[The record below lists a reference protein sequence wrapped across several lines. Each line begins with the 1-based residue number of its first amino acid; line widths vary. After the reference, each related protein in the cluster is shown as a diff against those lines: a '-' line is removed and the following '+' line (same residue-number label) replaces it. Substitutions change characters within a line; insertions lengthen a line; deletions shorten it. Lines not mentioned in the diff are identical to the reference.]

1 MASTYTT
8 SLNLELQA
16 SGENSGTWG
25 TKTNTNISLLE
36 TAICGGSSSS
46 LAITATSQSLTASDG
61 SADQSRRAVL
71 KLTGT
76 LTGNTTLS
84 SEAVEK
90 IYWIDNQATM
100 STYTLTFKPAGGSGV
115 SLASGRKH
123 LIFQDGST
131 AFDPLAD
138 YGPINS
144 SALVSGGNM
153 TIGSGTDGTDYT
165 LTFDGHA
172 GDGVITWMEDEDQFK
187 FSDDVMIV
195 DNEKLI
201 LGTDSNITI
210 TYDEST
216 NDALEIAANVEGAAL
231 PIVLKADQGDD
242 AGDEWKINVADGG
255 TITFGNDAN
264 SAGTYV
270 THVTMTPNSTVA
282 SSTVTFAGNVSVA
295 NTLIPDSVGG
305 ADIGS
310 TSAEW
315 GDVYIADDKK
325 IKFGN
330 AQDVTIEYD
339 EDGTDTLLISGDATF
354 ADDKKL
360 YFGTGKDAYIEY
372 DEDGT
377 DTWDF
382 SPPAGGMKIL
392 DDKKLVFGTGSDVT
406 LEYDE
411 DGTDT
416 LLISG
421 DSTII
426 DDKKLYFGT
435 GKDAYIEYDEDGND
449 TWVFSPPTGGLQI
462 LDDKKLVFGDGSD
475 ISIEYDED
483 GEDRLRIEGAPVVVS
498 GGEGEAGD
506 LHLYADQGD
515 DAGDEW
521 KISCAD
527 GGTLTLGNDLNS
539 AGTYVTHFTITPNA
553 TVASSTVTL
562 GGSLNITTVAAAG
575 SDTDK
580 FLVLDGSGNVDYR
593 TGTQVLSDIGGGTGS
608 VALTGSTDNTIAT
621 VTGSN
626 AIAGEANFTF
636 DATDALIAGAGKLQ
650 LRDSALFINSSTD
663 GQLDIDADTEL
674 EITAPTVDIDASSG
688 VDISTDLTICDDL
701 LFGSSGAVIN
711 FNSGDVTLT
720 HGSNLLTLDGG
731 ALDLDGEKL
740 ILDANA
746 NTSIT
751 ADTDDQIDIEI
762 AGADDFQFTANTFT
776 ILSGSTIAIAAGG
789 AITNAGSMAPDI
801 SSTGKAMV
809 LGF

>member
-187 FSDDVMIV
+187 ISDDVMIV

-339 EDGTDTLLISGDATF
+339 EDDTDTLLISGDATF
-354 ADDKKL
+354 A
-360 YFGTGKDAYIEY
+360 
-372 DEDGT
+372 
-377 DTWDF
+377 
-382 SPPAGGMKIL
+382 
-392 DDKKLVFGTGSDVT
+392 
-406 LEYDE
+406 
-411 DGTDT
+411 
-416 LLISG
+416 
-421 DSTII
+421 

-462 LDDKKLVFGDGSD
+462 LDDKKLLFGDGSD

-688 VDISTDLTICDDL
+688 VDISTDLTIGDDL

>member
-46 LAITATSQSLTASDG
+46 LAITATTQSLTAADG
-61 SADQSRRAVL
+61 SADQARRAVL

-90 IYWIDNQATM
+90 IYWIDNQTTM
-100 STYTLTFKPAGGSGV
+100 GTYTLTFKPAGGTGV

-144 SALVSGGNM
+144 SSLVSGGNM

-195 DNEKLI
+195 DDEKLI
-201 LGTDSNITI
+201 FGT
-210 TYDEST
+210 
-216 NDALEIAANVEGAAL
+216 
-231 PIVLKADQGDD
+231 
-242 AGDEWKINVADGG
+242 
-255 TITFGNDAN
+255 N
-264 SAGTYV
+264 S
-270 THVTMTPNSTVA
+270 
-282 SSTVTFAGNVSVA
+282 
-295 NTLIPDSVGG
+295 
-305 ADIGS
+305 
-310 TSAEW
+310 
-315 GDVYIADDKK
+315 
-325 IKFGN
+325 
-330 AQDVTIEYD
+330 DVTLEYD
-339 EDGTDTLLISGDATF
+339 EDGTDTLLISGHATF

-392 DDKKLVFGTGSDVT
+392 DDKKL
-406 LEYDE
+406 
-411 DGTDT
+411 
-416 LLISG
+416 
-421 DSTII
+421 
-426 DDKKLYFGT
+426 YFGT
-435 GKDAYIEYDEDGND
+435 GGDAYIEYDEDGND

-475 ISIEYDED
+475 VSIEYDED
-483 GEDRLRIEGAPVVVS
+483 GEDRLRIEGAPVVIS

-521 KISCAD
+521 KISVAD
-527 GGTLTLGNDLNS
+527 GGTLTFGNDLNS
-539 AGTYVTHFTITPNA
+539 AGTYVTHATITPNA
-553 TVASSTVTL
+553 TVADSTVTL

-575 SDTDK
+575 TDTDK
-580 FLVLDGSGNVDYR
+580 FLVLDSGGNVDYR
-593 TGTQVLSDIGGGTGS
+593 AGTDVLSDIGGT
-608 VALTGSTDNTIAT
+608 ALTGSTDNTVAT
-621 VTGSN
+621 VTGAN
-626 AIAGEANFTF
+626 AIAGEDNFTYDSTDAALTSGTSNKPVF
-636 DATDALIAGAGKLQ
+636 SLTNTNTDANGSILKFVKDAGEAGANNDISGLISFYADDADQNNQEFGRITGRVVDATANSEEGALDFYVAE
-650 LRDSALFINSSTD
+650 ND
-663 GQLDIDADTEL
+663 GTVTKGM
-674 EITAPTVDIDASSG
+674 EIKGLASDG
-688 VDISTDLTICDDL
+688 NITVDISTHDGAAGGLMLAGTLVTSNATELNL
-701 LFGSSGAVIN
+701 LDGKTAI
-711 FNSGDVTLT
+711 GDVT
-720 HGSNLLTLDGG
+720 
-731 ALDLDGEKL
+731 
-740 ILDANA
+740 
-746 NTSIT
+746 
-751 ADTDDQIDIEI
+751 
-762 AGADDFQFTANTFT
+762 
-776 ILSGSTIAIAAGG
+776 
-789 AITNAGSMAPDI
+789 
-801 SSTGKAMV
+801 TGKSIAMAIV
-809 LGF
+809 FG